1 VLWLTVQLGRRGCT
15 GTGARDPHR
24 AASPLPAGGS
34 DRAAPAC
41 VAVQLR
47 RGHWLLPCVYFALF
61 ASTCGM
67 FARVHGS
74 DPGFLPKGTAGERA
88 SRAEQTRRRRS
99 SDVSVTSDKEC
110 AGLELRE
117 VGLASGGGESGAYPP
132 PRGDSGAEAPP
143 NTHAASPEV
152 RVALARFE
160 VGLASFEDGQLLQR
174 CVSGGRGRE

>member
-1 VLWLTVQLGRRGCT
+1 
-15 GTGARDPHR
+15 
-24 AASPLPAGGS
+24 
-34 DRAAPAC
+34 
-41 VAVQLR
+41 
-47 RGHWLLPCVYFALF
+47 
-61 ASTCGM
+61 
-67 FARVHGS
+67 
-74 DPGFLPKGTAGERA
+74 
-88 SRAEQTRRRRS
+88 
-99 SDVSVTSDKEC
+99 VSVTSDEEC